1 VKAPDGEGLAPT
13 AIEPDP
19 QQAALELALVDIQR
33 SECRLRTIID
43 VAETS
48 PADPGRQG
56 KK

>member
-1 VKAPDGEGLAPT
+1 MKAPDGEGLAPT